1 MPALKSV
8 LSPRNRQV
16 GTHPTPLTC
25 PRCSSRTNTERTK
38 HELFSPW
45 RSPPVE
51 KPMSYCHDLVSV
63 EALRARIAALEGT
76 WQHATASDLDRRQ
89 SALPA
94 APFGLPPV
102 DRALPWGGLP
112 TACLHELTA
121 AAPADGSAA
130 GFAATLL
137 VRLGE

>member
-1 MPALKSV
+1 
-8 LSPRNRQV
+8 
-16 GTHPTPLTC
+16 
-25 PRCSSRTNTERTK
+25 
-38 HELFSPW
+38 
-45 RSPPVE
+45 
-51 KPMSYCHDLVSV
+51 MSYCHDLVSV

-102 DRALPWGGLP
+102 DRALPWGELP

-130 GFAATLL
+130 GFAATLFSLIISAYPFVDVVDARAYAAKILGTTL
-137 VRLGE
+137 VSNLIGTMFFLRRRKTMGNPTTRDRQL